1 MKNKYKLWVA
11 LSLILV
17 FGLGIVV
24 GLFWEKSFLQP
35 SKQKTTQ
42 KQEPFPTME
51 VISKELQLTSE
62 QEARIRQIFKESEE
76 RFDSFRKEVHLRLKE
91 LRDQLKKDMD
101 SVLTP
106 EQQKKMQEM
115 MDRYMRQQRRDSSER
130 REDKPQDQIP
140 PKKENKG
147 EVR

>member
-1 MKNKYKLWVA
+1 MKNKYKLWIA
-11 LSLILV
+11 ISLIVV
-17 FGLGIVV
+17 FGLGFLV
-24 GLFWEKSFLQP
+24 GLLWEKSYLRP
-35 SKQKTTQ
+35 KPAP
-42 KQEPFPTME
+42 KQEPFPTLK
-51 VISKELQLTSE
+51 VISKELQLSPE
-62 QEARIRQIFKESEE
+62 QEARIKEIFKESEE
-76 RFDSFRKEVHLRLKE
+76 RFEAFRKEIHLRLKD
-91 LRDQLKKDMD
+91 LRDQLKKEMD

-130 REDKPQDQIP
+130 REDKPQVQIP